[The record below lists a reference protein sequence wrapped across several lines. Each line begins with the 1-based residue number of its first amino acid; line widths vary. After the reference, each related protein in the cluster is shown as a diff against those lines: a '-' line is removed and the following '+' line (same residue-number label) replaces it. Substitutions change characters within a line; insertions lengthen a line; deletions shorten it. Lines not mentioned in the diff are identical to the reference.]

1 MQGKIIKGIGGFYYV
16 HDGIGKVYECRAK
29 GIFRNRGIKPL
40 VGDDVEISVLD
51 EEKATGNLDEIL
63 PRKNRLIRPAV
74 SNVDQAVV
82 VFAIT
87 DPMPNLNLLD
97 RFLVMMERQEVPV
110 SICFN
115 KIDLVDA
122 AEQEKLRAIYEPAG
136 YPVHFIST
144 YEKSGAGGVSSVDH
158 WENNGLG
165 RTFGCRKIVDH
176 ELYPAGGTDG
186 DGRYQ

>member
-87 DPMPNLNLLD
+87 DPMPNLT
-97 RFLVMMERQEVPV
+97 F
-110 SICFN
+110 
-115 KIDLVDA
+115 
-122 AEQEKLRAIYEPAG
+122 
-136 YPVHFIST
+136 ST
-144 YEKSGAGGVSSVDH
+144 ASSS
-158 WENNGLG
+158 
-165 RTFGCRKIVDH
+165 
-176 ELYPAGGTDG
+176 
-186 DGRYQ
+186 

>member
-87 DPMPNLNLLD
+87 DPMPNLNLPLPRHDGTAGSSGQHLFQQD
-97 RFLVMMERQEVPV
+97 RSGRCSRAGEAA
-110 SICFN
+110 C
-115 KIDLVDA
+115 DL
-122 AEQEKLRAIYEPAG
+122 
-136 YPVHFIST
+136 
-144 YEKSGAGGVSSVDH
+144 
-158 WENNGLG
+158 
-165 RTFGCRKIVDH
+165 
-176 ELYPAGGTDG
+176 
-186 DGRYQ
+186 

>member
-87 DPMPNLNLLD
+87 DPMPNLNLL
-97 RFLVMMERQEVPV
+97 RSASV
-110 SICFN
+110 STRSIWSMQPSRRSCVRSMN
-115 KIDLVDA
+115 R
-122 AEQEKLRAIYEPAG
+122 RAIRCILSAPTKNQG
-136 YPVHFIST
+136 WRSFI
-144 YEKSGAGGVSSVDH
+144 G
-158 WENNGLG
+158 
-165 RTFGCRKIVDH
+165 
-176 ELYPAGGTDG
+176 
-186 DGRYQ
+186 